1 MANRNS
7 SGMRAEFLGD
17 RPRKSLERQGGLVVC
32 NIKAFGWMLFAGVV
46 TASAPPGLGAK
57 LSDSVPK
64 GWIEDFGLAK
74 KTADAEGKFV
84 FLAFSGSD
92 WCGWCMK
99 LEREV
104 YSQKPFV
111 DRAQKNFVLTMIDCP
126 QNQGILSKLAYAQ
139 NRPLAQTYSVRGF
152 PTGIVCDSDGT
163 EIGRVSGYA
172 KGGPDAYLER
182 MQNLVRGR
190 KPKKGMDETE
200 MSKGV
205 ECMPFMKKMQT
216 SVEQMFPGWKVHYDF
231 ITMLKGK
238 RKWCDNIGH
247 CTFGHSG
254 KVLSENDVVTFP
266 YLMRTKSGGGM
277 EALVTTSVVVSDG
290 MRLSYS
296 AALAPEFDTCSLVVL
311 LNGKKELLR
320 HEMRKT
326 EEWETREVDLSSFRG
341 RKVKLELYVDKGVPS
356 PTVLA
361 SPRVVKTIGNGDGK
375 CTLGVHIRKLSV
387 LDSTA
392 ASDSTA
398 K

>member
-1 MANRNS
+1 
-7 SGMRAEFLGD
+7 MRAGFLGG
-17 RPRKSLERQGGLVVC
+17 PRKSLERQGGLVVC
-32 NIKAFGWMLFAGVV
+32 NIKAFGRMLFAGVV
-46 TASAPPGLGAK
+46 TASSLPGLGAK

-92 WCGWCMK
+92 WCGWCKK
-99 LEREV
+99 LEQEV
-104 YSQKPFV
+104 YSQKQFV
-111 DRAQKNFVLTMIDCP
+111 AKAEKNFVLTIIVCP
-126 QNQGILSKLAYAQ
+126 QKQQILSKLAREQ
-139 NRPLAQTYSVRGF
+139 NKPLAQAYGVRGF

-163 EIGRVSGYA
+163 EIGRVGGYVN
-172 KGGPDAYLER
+172 GGPDAYLKR
-182 MQNLVRGR
+182 MQDLVKGR
-190 KPKKGMDETE
+190 RPKKGTGETE
-200 MSKGV
+200 LPKEIGH
-205 ECMPFMKKMQT
+205 MPFMKRMQT
-216 SVEQMFPGWKVHYDF
+216 SVERMFPGWKVHYDF
-231 ITMLKGK
+231 ITRLKGK
-238 RKWCDNIGH
+238 QKWCDNIGH

-326 EEWETREVDLSSFRG
+326 EEWETQEVDLSSFRG
-341 RKVKLELYVDKGVPS
+341 RKVKLELYVDKGFPS

-387 LDSTA
+387 SDLTV